1 MAKSKKKASK
11 GKRHPSWAVAA
22 AFLLIEGVRMHY
34 QSLTR
39 LVVGTGLTTLGVRG
53 RTPSQ
58 TMKTKLIEMS
68 DIFDGGEGNGY
79 YWLKDPDAVAQTPAV
94 RGVLLEFSRQWYQSQ
109 DLPGKGSGEAPE
121 AGAEDKKS

>member
-1 MAKSKKKASK
+1 MAENLKEATK
-11 GKRHPSWAVAA
+11 GKRHSSWAVAA
-22 AFLLIEGVRMHY
+22 AFLLMEGTRMHY

-79 YWLKDPDAVAQTPAV
+79 YWLKDPDAVSQAPAV
-94 RGVLLEFSRQWYQSQ
+94 RGVMLEFSRQWYRSQ
-109 DLPGKGSGEAPE
+109 NLPGKGSGESPE
-121 AGAEDKKS
+121 AGAGDEAS